1 MGDGTLHPD
10 DTFNHQSVKLGIG
23 KFTQALQHKQTEMYV
38 DGTLPFIE
46 VQKGR
51 TAM

>member
-1 MGDGTLHPD
+1 MGDRTLHPD
-10 DTFNHQSVKLGIG
+10 DTLNHQSVKLVIG

-38 DGTLPFIE
+38 DSALPFIE

-51 TAM
+51 TAI